1 MIDVSGEEHT
11 PPMGSSRLQM
21 LVNIH
26 IHTYLLTSMVVDIAW
41 LQPREERLGIHTG
54 IIWAVDQGEQVGP
67 QVYRSLR
74 ERIIRGELEPG
85 ELISESEIARAFS
98 ISRQPVREAFI
109 KLAEEGLVEIRPQ
122 RGSMVRKINI
132 ASVMDA
138 RFVREA
144 VEADIVKIVAERR
157 DPRVVASLYKQIE
170 AQREVARQKAGDFLQ
185 LDEAFHRTLAV
196 AADKAH
202 VWSIVNNVKAQ
213 MDRLRQ
219 LSFVLVSA
227 AELAVDQHHAVV
239 AAISEGDASGAE
251 AAMRTHLRRILSNL
265 PALAELRPNYFESF

>member
-1 MIDVSGEEHT
+1 
-11 PPMGSSRLQM
+11 MG
-21 LVNIH
+21 V
-26 IHTYLLTSMVVDIAW
+26 
-41 LQPREERLGIHTG
+41 HTG
-54 IIWAVDQGEQVGP
+54 IIWAVDQAEQVGP

-85 ELISESEIARAFS
+85 GLISEAEIARAFS

-109 KLAEEGLVEIRPQ
+109 RLAEEGLVEIRPQ
-122 RGSMVRKINI
+122 RGTLVRKINI
-132 ASVMDA
+132 DSVLDA

-144 VEADIVKIVAERR
+144 VEVAIVKIVAERR
-157 DPRVVASLYKQIE
+157 DPRVVASLHRQIE
-170 AQREVARQKAGDFLQ
+170 AQRKFAHRKAGEFLQ

-219 LSFVLVSA
+219 LSFVMGSA
-227 AELAVDQHHAVV
+227 AELAVDQHHAIVE
-239 AAISEGDASGAE
+239 AISKGDASGADE
-251 AAMRTHLRRILSNL
+251 AMRAHLRQILSDL
-265 PALAELRPNYFESF
+265 PAMAELRPNYFENFDFQFNANVNCN

>member
-1 MIDVSGEEHT
+1 
-11 PPMGSSRLQM
+11 
-21 LVNIH
+21 
-26 IHTYLLTSMVVDIAW
+26 
-41 LQPREERLGIHTG
+41 LGIHASIDWT
-54 IIWAVDQGEQVGP
+54 VVQNEPVGP

-74 ERIIRGELEPG
+74 GRIIRGELEPG
-85 ELISESEIARAFS
+85 GPISEAEIARAFC

-122 RGSMVRKINI
+122 RGTFVRKINI
-132 ASVMDA
+132 ASVVDA

-144 VEADIVKIVAERR
+144 VEADIVKIVAERH
-157 DPRVVASLYKQIE
+157 DARVIAGLRAQIE
-170 AQREVARQKAGDFLQ
+170 AQRKIAHQRAGEFLQ
-185 LDEAFHRTLAV
+185 LDETFHLSLAV

-227 AELAVDQHHAVV
+227 AELAVEQHHAIVE
-239 AAISEGDASGAE
+239 AISDGNATSAE
-251 AAMRTHLRRILSNL
+251 VAMRTHLRRILSDL
-265 PALAELRPNYFESF
+265 PVMADLRPNFFESLDFQLREDLNDN